1 MLSDERIFAY
11 TMRPVAKANVRI
23 WYADEPM
30 YEWQDK
36 ANVRIWYADEPMYEW
51 QDKAGGYAIQGKAGV
66 FIKRIEGDYFNV
78 VGLPVNRLYQ
88 MLKEFELI

>member
-11 TMRPVAKANVRI
+11 TMRPVA
-23 WYADEPM
+23 
-30 YEWQDK
+30 K